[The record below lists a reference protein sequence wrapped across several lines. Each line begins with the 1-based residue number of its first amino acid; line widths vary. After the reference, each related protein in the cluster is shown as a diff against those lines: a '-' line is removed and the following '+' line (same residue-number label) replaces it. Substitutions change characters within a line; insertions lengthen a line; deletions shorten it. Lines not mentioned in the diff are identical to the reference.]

1 MLQIY
6 DLLLL
11 TPVPLMH
18 FYVAG
23 NPINCTCTNY
33 TWRRDNQAILVVGK
47 KCELFNLANNAA
59 VFMAEQHL
67 KRYSRNYV

>member
-1 MLQIY
+1 M
-6 DLLLL
+6 
-11 TPVPLMH
+11 
-18 FYVAG
+18 
-23 NPINCTCTNY
+23 
-33 TWRRDNQAILVVGK
+33 RDNQAILVVGK